1 MARVSGELAAVGT
14 GSGIIG
20 QLEEE
25 QMHSTPIE
33 RIKLALRALP
43 SHDTNARALTPSEL
57 ERLKSWFEGD
67 AMGMSAAR
75 IAQEVIQHEM
85 QKQKNAHVRSASE

>member
-1 MARVSGELAAVGT
+1 
-14 GSGIIG
+14 
-20 QLEEE
+20 
-25 QMHSTPIE
+25 MHPTPIE

-67 AMGMSAAR
+67 STGMSAAQV
-75 IAQEVIQHEM
+75 AQKVIQQEM
-85 QKQKNAHVRSASE
+85 AKQKKARLRSASAGHTVPRREDASGGPVPGDLAALGP